1 MSFLYSIYAL
11 VACCIFVGTNF
22 YIICCDF
29 RQSRLVESAVDL
41 LLATLKGR
49 LTAQDLHGLEDD
61 VYRCLI
67 PEAKQVKGSKGSRC
81 WECMPCCYWN
91 LVVFFN
97 QKTID
102 AIVKCTRISLD
113 FIKRYVQSSSKYM
126 SDLSHEHA
134 KLALFKVKCHIQ
146 L

>member
-1 MSFLYSIYAL
+1 M
-11 VACCIFVGTNF
+11 
-22 YIICCDF
+22 
-29 RQSRLVESAVDL
+29 DL

-49 LTAQDLHGLEDD
+49 LSAQDLCGLEDE

-91 LVVFFN
+91 LIVFFN

-134 KLALFKVKCHIQ
+134 KLPLFKVNLLNVVLSFLTWVSLSTMLQQIVV
-146 L
+146 LLIVRIIT

>member
-1 MSFLYSIYAL
+1 VQVIGGSKISLFND
-11 VACCIFVGTNF
+11 C
-22 YIICCDF
+22 

-49 LTAQDLHGLEDD
+49 LTSQDLCGLEDE

-134 KLALFKVKCHIQ
+134 KLPLFKVKSFHISITQ
-146 L
+146 

>member
-1 MSFLYSIYAL
+1 M
-11 VACCIFVGTNF
+11 
-22 YIICCDF
+22 
-29 RQSRLVESAVDL
+29 DL

-49 LTAQDLHGLEDD
+49 LSAQDLCGLEDE

-134 KLALFKVKCHIQ
+134 KIPLFKVNVVFSFSTLYIRSLGVFHQALSYSK
-146 L
+146 